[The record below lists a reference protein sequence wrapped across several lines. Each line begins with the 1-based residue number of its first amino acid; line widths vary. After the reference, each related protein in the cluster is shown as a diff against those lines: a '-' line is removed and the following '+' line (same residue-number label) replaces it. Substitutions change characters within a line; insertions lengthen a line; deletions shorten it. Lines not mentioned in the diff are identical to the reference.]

1 LKLREMSLPGNRQAV
16 THTARKEM
24 SMNTSNKSKI
34 LLTMGVS
41 LIALNGCS
49 SIGGGPDLPQAP
61 AIPYQ
66 QQASDEYLIGPLD
79 TITIF
84 VWRNQELGAKVQVRP
99 DGRITTPL
107 ITDMPAAGK
116 TATMLQ
122 QDIKLALTQYI
133 NDPIVSVIVNEFA
146 ANNSQQI
153 RIAGAG
159 VEKPASVPYR
169 ANMTLL
175 DAITAVG
182 GISQYASGNKA
193 RLQRMDR
200 ATGRMREYGL
210 KISDLL
216 RKGDTRANV
225 MLQPGD
231 VIIIP
236 ESAF

>member
-1 LKLREMSLPGNRQAV
+1 
-16 THTARKEM
+16 M
-24 SMNTSNKSKI
+24 SMSKKSKI
-34 LLTMGVS
+34 VLTMSVS
-41 LIALNGCS
+41 LIALSGCS
-49 SIGGGPDLPQAP
+49 SIGGGPDLPPAP
-61 AIPYQ
+61 SVSYQ
-66 QQASDEYLIGPLD
+66 QNASEEYLIGPLD
-79 TITIF
+79 TLTIF

-122 QDIKLALTQYI
+122 QDIKLALSQYI

-146 ANNSQQI
+146 AKNQQSV

-159 VEKPASVPYR
+159 VEKPIAISYR
-169 ANMTLL
+169 ANFTLL
-175 DAITAVG
+175 DAITEAG
-182 GISQYASGNKA
+182 GLSQYAAGNKA

-200 ATGRMREYGL
+200 ATGRMREYSLRIG
-210 KISDLL
+210 DLL
-216 RKGDTRANV
+216 RKGDSRANV